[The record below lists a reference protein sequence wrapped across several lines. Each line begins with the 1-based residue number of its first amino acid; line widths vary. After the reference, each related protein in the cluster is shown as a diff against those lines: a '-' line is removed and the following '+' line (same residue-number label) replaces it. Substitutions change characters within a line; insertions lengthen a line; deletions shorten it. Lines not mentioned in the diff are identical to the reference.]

1 MDLNNITV
9 TVDSVTYA
17 IKLKKMLSR
26 AGIQSTLVK
35 VEDVKG
41 KIGCMHGVSIRE
53 EDYLSAVKIMRENG
67 VRYSIYKK

>member
-1 MDLNNITV
+1 MNNITV
-9 TVDSVTYA
+9 TVGSVTYA

-26 AGIQSTLVK
+26 VGIQSKLIK
-35 VEDVKG
+35 IEDEKG
-41 KIGCMHGVSIRE
+41 IIGCMHGVSIGE